1 MAATRAERRGDEY
14 VINGH
19 KMFTTNGTIADF
31 VFVFCQTDPQNPD
44 PHKRYSIICVETDR
58 QGYEASKLTG
68 KMGIRANDTA
78 ELALKDIKVP
88 KENLIGAEG
97 SGFKQLMEFFNRTR
111 LHVAA
116 QGVGLARGAMERA
129 VTHARTREQFGKP
142 LGVFQATK
150 LKIANMATKI
160 EAARNLYYKAACLV
174 DKGKVDH
181 ALISM
186 AKWFGARTAVEVVDE
201 ALQVHGGYGYLAEY
215 DISRLYRDAKI
226 LEIYEGAREIELM
239 IIADR
244 VLGV

>member
-1 MAATRAERRGDEY
+1 
-14 VINGH
+14 
-19 KMFTTNGTIADF
+19 
-31 VFVFCQTDPQNPD
+31 
-44 PHKRYSIICVETDR
+44 
-58 QGYEASKLTG
+58 
-68 KMGIRANDTA
+68 
-78 ELALKDIKVP
+78 
-88 KENLIGAEG
+88 
-97 SGFKQLMEFFNRTR
+97 MEFFNRTR